1 MKNYG
6 PYGRS
11 IRLWLGDLQAL
22 RDRRVQNAGCP
33 IGYDGFPRDLG
44 ATPGALF
51 ASGLCRARIW
61 GTLTNHAPHPKSF
74 PTMRSLIL
82 CLSFS
87 LAIAT
92 QALAAPVFKIAMP
105 QDLKAGTVDGRLML
119 LITPREGVEPRSLV
133 EADQL
138 LASPYLFG
146 VNVTQAKAGSTL
158 TVDASAFGWPAAS
171 LSAIKAGDYTV
182 QAVLN
187 RYETFHRADGV
198 TVSLAPDQGE
208 GQNWTIKPGNLY
220 STPVRLHL
228 DPSANGEIKI
238 ALDHE
243 ISPIPPK
250 ADTDFIKHIRIK
262 SERLSAFWGRPVYL
276 RAHVLLPYGFD
287 THPNAHYPLM
297 VFHGHFPDDI
307 SGFRTTPP
315 DKDLKP
321 DYSERFHLAGYNR
334 IQQEEAYRFYQTWIS
349 KEFPRFIVI
358 EIDHANPYYDDSYA
372 VNSANLG
379 PYGDAIN
386 YELIPEVEKRFRGL
400 GQGWARF
407 TYGGSTGGWEAL
419 ATQVFYPKLY
429 NGAFAACP
437 DPVDFRAYTLINLYA
452 DKNAYQLDGDTHA
465 VERPAT
471 RNMYGETFSTQR
483 DNNLWELAQGDHG
496 RSGGQYDI
504 WQAVFSPRGADG
516 YPVPIYDKLTGL
528 IDPKVADYWKENYDL
543 SHIISRDWARLGPDL
558 AGKIHIYVGTADT
571 YFLTDAVYYA
581 QERLEALKTP
591 AYGGEVDYGD
601 RAEHCWNGDHSL
613 PNAYSRLH
621 YNTFYLPKILQRIA
635 DTAPPGADLTSWK
648 Y

>member
-1 MKNYG
+1 
-6 PYGRS
+6 
-11 IRLWLGDLQAL
+11 
-22 RDRRVQNAGCP
+22 
-33 IGYDGFPRDLG
+33 
-44 ATPGALF
+44 
-51 ASGLCRARIW
+51 
-61 GTLTNHAPHPKSF
+61 
-74 PTMRSLIL
+74 MRSLIL

-87 LAIAT
+87 LAIVT
-92 QALAAPVFKIAMP
+92 QALAAPVFKIALP

-146 VNVTQAKAGSTL
+146 VNVTQAKAGSAL

-182 QAVLN
+182 QAVFN

-243 ISPIPPK
+243 IPPITPK

-287 THPNAHYPLM
+287 THPKAHYPLM

-307 SGFRTTPP
+307 SEFRTTPP

-349 KEFPRFIVI
+349 KDFPRFIVI

-386 YELIPEVEKRFRGL
+386 YELIPEVERRFRGL

-452 DKNAYQLDGDTHA
+452 DRNAYQLDGDTHA

-516 YPVPIYDKLTGL
+516 YPTPIFDKLTGA
-528 IDPKVADYWKENYDL
+528 IDPNVADYWKENYDL

-591 AYGGEVDYGD
+591 AYGGAVDYGD

-621 YNTFYLPKILQRIA
+621 YNTFYLPKILKRIA
-635 DTAPPGADLTSWK
+635 DTAPPGADLTSWR